1 MTEVSDIL
9 DAFLRQERLPSDY
22 AESAVR
28 FFVPLARQIAALKS
42 RMPRPLVVGVNGAQ
56 GSGKSTLAAFLKKVL
71 EARPGL
77 RVAVLSIDDFYLTK
91 GERQSLAQTVH
102 PLMAT
107 RGVPGTHDVGL
118 GIKVIDRLMTAGPE
132 DVTPIPR
139 FDKSMD
145 DRLPEDQWDSFEG
158 RADIVILEGWCVG
171 ARSEDDEALA
181 TPVNRLEA
189 EEDWQGIWRTYVNR
203 QLETVYPALFSR
215 IDCLVMLKVPDF
227 DCVRRW
233 RLLQEEKLKARV
245 APGSGPE
252 IMGRGFMDAHA
263 LERFIM
269 HYERLTHHILTE
281 MPARA
286 DAVLD
291 LDRDHQVIRTTGPL
305 WDEPASG

>member
-1 MTEVSDIL
+1 VTEVSDIL
-9 DAFLRQERLPSDY
+9 DAFLQQERLPPEY

-28 FFVPLARQIAALKS
+28 FFVPLARHIETLKS
-42 RMPRPLVVGVNGAQ
+42 RMPRPILVGVNGAQ
-56 GSGKSTLAAFLKKVL
+56 GSGKSTLATFLKRVL
-71 EARPGL
+71 EARYGL
-77 RVAVLSIDDFYLTK
+77 RVAVLSIDDLYLTQ
-91 GERQSLAQTVH
+91 GERRHLAQSVH

-107 RGVPGTHDVGL
+107 RGVPGTHDVDL

-132 DVTPIPR
+132 DVTPVPR

-145 DRLPEDQWDSFEG
+145 DRLPEGQWDSFES

-171 ARSEDDEALA
+171 ARSEDKTDLDA
-181 TPVNRLEA
+181 PINRLEA

-245 APGSGPE
+245 ARTAPGAGDAV
-252 IMGRGFMDAHA
+252 MDPRS

-269 HYERLTHHILTE
+269 HYERLTRHILAE

-291 LDRDHQVIRTTGPL
+291 LGHDHQVIHATGPL
-305 WDEPASG
+305 WDDPPSG